1 MGVYKWDSDKCEMIG
16 YQPHFYKWSW
26 KSIFFG
32 DSYPRRTCICVFPL
46 DSLQYIPERKFPTLG
61 KHPRKNLHTQNL
73 FFQLLYHHSEMQ
85 LISRQLVYFLIFCRP
100 KRLKVKMKGKCCDCV
115 TWQEVDVIWC
125 FANRFH
131 PLLSACPLHS
141 TVRDKKRQLVFCLD
155 FINDHK
161 EHDLANHVI
170 FCIGINSLSQI
181 ILPFPCLSRK

>member
-1 MGVYKWDSDKCEMIG
+1 MKVHILWGLLPQKNMYMCFSSWPSAVYTWKEVSNTGKASQKKSA
-16 YQPHFYKWSW
+16 YT
-26 KSIFFG
+26 KSIFPTSVPPFRNAAHIQAIG
-32 DSYPRRTCICVFPL
+32 VLSYL
-46 DSLQYIPERKFPTLG
+46 LQTK
-61 KHPRKNLHTQNL
+61 KA
-73 FFQLLYHHSEMQ
+73 
-85 LISRQLVYFLIFCRP
+85 
-100 KRLKVKMKGKCCDCV
+100 KVKMKGNCCDCV

-141 TVRDKKRQLVFCLD
+141 TVHDKKRQLVFCLD

-181 ILPFPCLSRK
+181 ILPFPCLSTK